1 MTKEREIFQMDCIS
15 SLLVGVA
22 QVLCES
28 MNMAERR
35 AGHKTDLKQA
45 ISDLETA
52 TGELKAIRDD
62 LNLRIRR
69 DNLEGRSCTN
79 RAREWLGSVQAAEA
93 KTESILARNMRRE
106 QRKRVRRR
114 CLSCLGCAEY
124 KLSKKVL
131 GTLKSIN
138 ELRQRSEDIETDGGL
153 IQETCMEIPM
163 KTVVGNTTMMEQ
175 VLELLSEEERGTIGV
190 YGPGG
195 VGKTALMKSIN
206 NELITKGHQ
215 YDVLIWVTMSRE
227 FGECTI
233 QQAVGER
240 LGLSWDDKETGE
252 GRAFKIYRALKQ
264 KRFLLLLD
272 DVWEEIDLDK
282 TGVPRPDR
290 ENKCKV
296 MFTTRSV
303 ALCSNMGAECK
314 LRVEFLEKQ
323 YAWELFCDKVGR
335 RDLLESPLIRRH
347 AEIIV
352 SKCGGLPLALITLG
366 GAMAHRETE
375 EEWIHACEVL
385 NRFPAAMKGMDYV
398 FAHLKFSYDNL
409 ESDLLRTCFLYCA
422 LFPEEHSIEI
432 EQLVE
437 YWLGEGFL
445 ISSHGVNTLYN
456 GYFLIGDLKAAC
468 LLETGDEKTQV
479 KMHNV
484 VRSFALWMASE
495 QGTYKELILIEPSM
509 GLTEAPKTEN
519 WQQALVISLM
529 DNRIKTLPEKPICLN
544 LTTLLLQQNISLK
557 KIPTSFFMHM
567 PVLRVLDLSFTS
579 ITEIPLSI
587 KYLVELYHLALSGTK
602 ISVLPQELRYL
613 RNLKHLD
620 LQRTQF
626 LQTIPRDAICWLSK
640 LEVLNLYY
648 SYAGW
653 ELQSYGED
661 EVEELGFADLEH
673 LENLTTLGITVLS
686 LESLRTL
693 YEFDALHKCLQHLH
707 VEECNDLLYF
717 DLSSLSNHGR
727 NLRRLSI
734 KSCHDLE
741 CLVTPTDVDWLPSL
755 EVLTL
760 HSLQKLSRVWGN
772 SVSQECLRNIRCINI
787 SHCHKLK
794 NVSWVPQLPKLETI
808 DLFDCRELEELTSDH
823 ESPSIED
830 LVLFPGLKTLS
841 IRDLPELS
849 SILPSRFSFKK
860 LETLVI
866 INCPKV
872 KKLPFQERVQPNL
885 PAVYCDK
892 KWWEALEEDQPITEL
907 CCSPRFVPN

>member
-1 MTKEREIFQMDCIS
+1 MECIS
-15 SLLVGVA
+15 SLLVGLA

-35 AGHKTDLKQA
+35 RRHKTDLKQA

-62 LNLRIRR
+62 LNLRIQR

-79 RAREWLGSVQAAEA
+79 RAREWLSAVQAAEA
-93 KTESILARNMRRE
+93 RTESILASFMRRE
-106 QRKRVRRR
+106 QRKRMRRR
-114 CLSCLGCAEY
+114 CLSCLGCADH

-131 GTLKSIN
+131 GTLKSIG
-138 ELRQRSEDIETDGGL
+138 ELRQRSEDIKTDGGL
-153 IQETCMEIPM
+153 NHETCTEIPTKSM
-163 KTVVGNTTMMEQ
+163 VGTTTMMEQ
-175 VLELLSEEERGTIGV
+175 VWGFLSEEERGIIGV

-195 VGKTALMKSIN
+195 VGKTTLMQSIN
-206 NELITKGHQ
+206 NELITKGHH

-233 QQAVGER
+233 QKAVGAR
-240 LGLSWDDKETGE
+240 LGLSWDEKETGE
-252 GRAFKIYRALKQ
+252 HRALKIYRALKQ
-264 KRFLLLLD
+264 RRFLLLLD

-296 MFTTRSV
+296 MFTTRCL
-303 ALCSNMGAECK
+303 ALCSKMGAECK

-323 YAWELFCDKVGR
+323 YAWELFCDKVGK

-347 AEIIV
+347 AETIV

-375 EEWIHACEVL
+375 EEWIHASEVL
-385 NRFPAAMKGMDYV
+385 NRFPAEMKGMEYV
-398 FAHLKFSYDNL
+398 FALLKFSYDNL

-422 LFPEEHSIEI
+422 LFPGEHSIEI

-445 ISSHGVNTLYN
+445 ISSHGVNTIYK

-495 QGTYKELILIEPSM
+495 QGTYKELILVEPRM
-509 GLTEAPKTEN
+509 GLTDAPKTER
-519 WQQALVISLM
+519 WRHALVVSLL
-529 DNRIKTLPEKPICLN
+529 DNRLQNLPEKPICLN
-544 LTTLLLQQNISLK
+544 LTTLMLQQNSSLK
-557 KIPTSFFMHM
+557 KIPTNFFMHM

-602 ISVLPQELRYL
+602 ISLLPQELGNL
-613 RNLKHLD
+613 RKLKHLD

-653 ELQSYGED
+653 ELQSLGED
-661 EVEELGFADLEH
+661 DVEELGFADLEL

-693 YEFDALHKCLQHLH
+693 YEFGALHKCIQHLH
-707 VEECNDLLYF
+707 VEECNGLLSF

-727 NLRRLSI
+727 NLRRLGI

-741 CLVTPTDVDWLPSL
+741 YVVTPTDVDWLPSL

-772 SVSQECLRNIRCINI
+772 SVSQECLRNLRCINI

-808 DLFDCRELEELTSDH
+808 DLFDCRELEELITDH

-830 LVLFPGLKTLS
+830 LEMYPGLKTLS

-849 SILPSRFSFKK
+849 SILPSRFSFQK

-866 INCPKV
+866 INCPRV
-872 KKLPFQERVQPNL
+872 KKLPFQERVQTNL
-885 PAVYCDK
+885 PVVYCDE
-892 KWWEALEEDQPITEL
+892 KWWEELEQDQPSKEL

>member
-1 MTKEREIFQMDCIS
+1 MDCIS
-15 SLLVGVA
+15 SILVGVA

-62 LNLRIRR
+62 LNLRIQR

-79 RAREWLGSVQAAEA
+79 RAREWLSAVQAAEV
-93 KTESILARNMRRE
+93 KTESILERFMRRE

-114 CLSCLGCAEY
+114 CLSCLGCADY

-138 ELRQRSEDIETDGGL
+138 ELRQRSEDIKTDGGL
-153 IQETCMEIPM
+153 IQETCMEIPT
-163 KTVVGNTTMMEQ
+163 KSVVGIATMMEQ
-175 VLELLSEEERGTIGV
+175 VWRFLSEEEERGIFGV

-195 VGKTALMKSIN
+195 VGKTTLMQSIN

-233 QQAVGER
+233 QQAVGAR
-240 LGLSWDDKETGE
+240 LGLSWDEKETGE
-252 GRAFKIYRALKQ
+252 HRALKIYRVLKQ
-264 KRFLLLLD
+264 RRFLLLLD

-296 MFTTRSV
+296 IFTTRSM

-323 YAWELFCDKVGR
+323 YAWELFCGKVGR

-347 AEIIV
+347 AEMIV
-352 SKCGGLPLALITLG
+352 GKCGGLPLALITLG

-385 NRFPAAMKGMDYV
+385 NKFPAEMKGMEYV
-398 FAHLKFSYDNL
+398 FALLKYSYDNL

-445 ISSHGVNTLYN
+445 ISSHGVNTLYQ
-456 GYFLIGDLKAAC
+456 GYFLVGDLKAAC
-468 LLETGDEKTQV
+468 LLETGDETTQV

-495 QGTYKELILIEPSM
+495 QGTYKELILIEPRM

-519 WQQALVISLM
+519 WRHALVISLL
-529 DNRIKTLPEKPICLN
+529 DNRIQTLPEKPMCQN
-544 LTTLLLQQNISLK
+544 LTTLMLQQNISLK

-579 ITEIPLSI
+579 ITEIPLCI

-602 ISVLPQELRYL
+602 ISILPHELRHL
-613 RNLKHLD
+613 RKLKHLD

-626 LQTIPRDAICWLSK
+626 LQTIPRDAICWLTK

-653 ELQSYGED
+653 ELQSFGDD

-673 LENLTTLGITVLS
+673 LQNLTTLGITVLS

-693 YEFDALHKCLQHLH
+693 YEFCALHKCIQHLH
-707 VEECNDLLYF
+707 VEECNALLYF
-717 DLSSLSNHGR
+717 DLSSLSNHGK

-734 KSCHDLE
+734 KNCHDLE
-741 CLVTPTDVDWLPSL
+741 YLVTPTDVDWLPSL

-760 HSLQKLSRVWGN
+760 HSLHKLSRVWGN
-772 SVSQECLRNIRCINI
+772 SVGHDCLWNIRCINI

-808 DLFDCRELEELTSDH
+808 NLYDCRELEELISDH

-830 LVLFPGLKTLS
+830 PVLFPALKTLS

-849 SILPSRFSFKK
+849 SILPSQFSFQK

-885 PAVYCDK
+885 PAVYCDE
-892 KWWEALEEDQPITEL
+892 KWWEALEEDLPIKEL

>member
-1 MTKEREIFQMDCIS
+1 MDLIS
-15 SLLVGVA
+15 SLLVGLA
-22 QVLCES
+22 QMLCES

-35 AGHKTDLKQA
+35 GQKTDLKQA
-45 ISDLETA
+45 ISDLEAATA
-52 TGELKAIRDD
+52 ELKAIRDD
-62 LNLRIRR
+62 LNLRIQQ

-79 RAREWLGSVQAAEA
+79 RAREWLTAVQSAEI
-93 KTESILARNMRRE
+93 KTDSILARFKHRE
-106 QRKRVRRR
+106 QRTRMRRR
-114 CLSCLGCAEY
+114 CLGCFGYADH
-124 KLSKKVL
+124 KQCKKVL
-131 GTLKSIN
+131 ATLKSISD
-138 ELRQRSEDIETDGGL
+138 LRERSEDMKTDGGS
-153 IQETCMEIPM
+153 IQETSRKIPI
-163 KTVVGNTTMMEQ
+163 KSVVGITKMMER
-175 VLELLSEEERGTIGV
+175 VWEFLSEEEERGIIGV

-195 VGKTALMKSIN
+195 VGKTTLMRSIN
-206 NELITKGHQ
+206 NELITRGHQ
-215 YDVLIWVTMSRE
+215 YDVLIWVAMSRE

-233 QQAVGER
+233 QQAIGER
-240 LGLSWDDKETGE
+240 LGLSWDEKETGE
-252 GRAFKIYRALKQ
+252 NRALKIYRALKQ

-272 DVWEEIDLDK
+272 DVWEEIDLEK

-290 ENKCKV
+290 DNKGKV
-296 MFTTRSV
+296 MFTTRSM

-314 LRVEFLEKQ
+314 LRVEFLGKE
-323 YAWELFCDKVGR
+323 YAWKLFCDKAGR
-335 RDLLESPLIRRH
+335 KDLLDSPLIRRL
-347 AEIIV
+347 AETIV

-375 EEWIHACEVL
+375 EEWIHASEVL
-385 NRFPAAMKGMDYV
+385 NRFPAEMKGMDYV
-398 FAHLKFSYDNL
+398 FTLLKLSYDNL

-437 YWLGEGFL
+437 YWVGEGF
-445 ISSHGVNTLYN
+445 INSSHGVNTIYK

-495 QGTYKELILIEPSM
+495 QGTYKEVILVEPSM
-509 GLTEAPKTEN
+509 ALTEAPKAEK
-519 WQQALVISLM
+519 WRQALVISLL
-529 DNRIKTLPEKPICLN
+529 DNRIQTLPEKPVCPS
-544 LTTLLLQQNISLK
+544 LTTLMLQQNKSLK
-557 KIPTSFFMHM
+557 KIPTGFFTLM

-587 KYLVELYHLALSGTK
+587 KYLVELYHLAMSGTK
-602 ISVLPQELRYL
+602 ISVLPLELGNL
-613 RNLKHLD
+613 RKLKHLD

-653 ELQSYGED
+653 ELQSFEED
-661 EVEELGFADLEH
+661 DVEELGFADLEH

-686 LESLRTL
+686 LETLKTL
-693 YEFDALHKCLQHLH
+693 YKFGALHKRIQHLH
-707 VEECNDLLYF
+707 IEECVGLLYF
-717 DLSSLSNHGR
+717 DLLSLTNHGR

-734 KSCHDLE
+734 KNCHDLE
-741 CLVTPTDVDWLPSL
+741 YLVTPTDDENDWLPSL

-760 HSLQKLSRVWGN
+760 HSLHKLSRVWGN
-772 SVSQECLRNIRCINI
+772 SVSQECLWNIRFINI

-794 NVSWVPQLPKLETI
+794 NVSWVPQLPKLEVI
-808 DLFDCRELEELTSDH
+808 DLFDCRELEELINEH
-823 ESPSIED
+823 ESPSVED
-830 LVLFPGLKTLS
+830 SALFPSLKTLV

-849 SILPSRFSFKK
+849 SILPSQFYFQK

-866 INCPKV
+866 TNCPKV
-872 KKLPFQERVQPNL
+872 KKLPFQETVQMNL
-885 PAVYCDK
+885 PTVYCDE
-892 KWWEALEEDQPITEL
+892 KWWDALEKDQPNKER
-907 CCSPRFVPN
+907 CCLPRFVAS

>member
-1 MTKEREIFQMDCIS
+1 MDFIS
-15 SLLVGVA
+15 SLLVGLA

-28 MNMAERR
+28 MNMAGRR
-35 AGHKTDLKQA
+35 GHKTDLKQA

-62 LNLRIRR
+62 LNLRIQQHE
-69 DNLEGRSCTN
+69 LEGRRSTN
-79 RAREWLGSVQAAEA
+79 HAREWLSAVKAAEVKA
-93 KTESILARNMRRE
+93 ESIIARFMHRQ
-106 QRKRVRRR
+106 QRTRIRRR
-114 CLSCLGCAEY
+114 CLGCFGCADH

-131 GTLKSIN
+131 TTLKNIT
-138 ELRQRSEDIETDGGL
+138 ELRERSKDIKTYGGS
-153 IQETCMEIPM
+153 IQVTSREIPI
-163 KTVVGNTTMMEQ
+163 KSVVGITAMIEK
-175 VLELLSEEERGTIGV
+175 VWKFLSEEEEERGIIGV

-195 VGKTALMKSIN
+195 VGKTTLMQSIN
-206 NELITKGHQ
+206 NELITKGHH

-233 QQAVGER
+233 QQAVGAS
-240 LGLSWDDKETGE
+240 LGLSWDEKETGE
-252 GRAFKIYRALKQ
+252 HRALKIYRALKQ

-272 DVWEEIDLDK
+272 DVWEEIDLEK
-282 TGVPRPDR
+282 AGVPRPDR

-296 MFTTRSV
+296 MFTTRSM
-303 ALCSNMGAECK
+303 ALCSNMGAEFK

-335 RDLLESPLIRRH
+335 NDLLESPSIRRL
-347 AEIIV
+347 AEVIV

-375 EEWIHACEVL
+375 EEWIHASEVL
-385 NRFPAAMKGMDYV
+385 NRFPAEMKGMDYV
-398 FAHLKFSYDNL
+398 FALLKFSYDNL

-437 YWLGEGFL
+437 YWVGEGFL
-445 ISSHGVNTLYN
+445 TSSHGVNTIYK

-468 LLETGDEKTQV
+468 LLESGDEKTQV

-495 QGTYKELILIEPSM
+495 QGTYKELILVEPNM
-509 GLTEAPKTEN
+509 GLTEAPKAEN
-519 WQQALVISLM
+519 WRQALVISLL
-529 DNRIKTLPEKPICLN
+529 DNRIQTLPEKPVCLN
-544 LTTLLLQQNISLK
+544 LKTLMLQQNGSLK
-557 KIPTSFFMHM
+557 KIPTGFFTHM
-567 PVLRVLDLSFTS
+567 PFLRVLDLSFIS

-587 KYLVELYHLALSGTK
+587 KYLVELYHLAMSGTK
-602 ISVLPQELRYL
+602 ISVLPQELGNL
-613 RNLKHLD
+613 RKLKHLD

-653 ELQSYGED
+653 ELQSFRED
-661 EVEELGFADLEH
+661 EIEELGFGDLEH
-673 LENLTTLGITVLS
+673 LENLTTLGITILS
-686 LESLRTL
+686 LETLKTL
-693 YEFDALHKCLQHLH
+693 YEFGALHKRIQNLH
-707 VEECNDLLYF
+707 VEECNGLLYF
-717 DLSSLSNHGR
+717 DLPSLSNHGR
-727 NLRRLSI
+727 SLRRLSI

-741 CLVTPTDVDWLPSL
+741 YLIPPTEVENDWLPSL

-760 HSLQKLSRVWGN
+760 HSLHKLSRVWGN

-794 NVSWVPQLPKLETI
+794 NVSWVPQLPKLEVI
-808 DLFDCRELEELTSDH
+808 DLFDCRELEELISER
-823 ESPSIED
+823 ESPSVED
-830 LVLFPGLKTLS
+830 TALFPSLKTLS

-849 SILPSRFSFKK
+849 SILPSRFSFQK

-866 INCPKV
+866 TNCPKV
-872 KKLPFQERVQPNL
+872 KKLPFQERVLTNL
-885 PAVYCDK
+885 PTVYCDE
-892 KWWEALEEDQPITEL
+892 KWWDALEKNQPNKVL
-907 CCSPRFVPN
+907 CCLPHFVPN

>member
-1 MTKEREIFQMDCIS
+1 MDFIS
-15 SLLVGVA
+15 SLIVGCA

-35 AGHKTDLKQA
+35 GHKTDLRQA
-45 ISDLETA
+45 ITDLETA
-52 TGELKAIRDD
+52 IGDLKAIRDD
-62 LNLRIRR
+62 LTLRIQQ
-69 DNLEGRSCTN
+69 DGLEGRSCSN
-79 RAREWLGSVQAAEA
+79 RAREWLSAVQVTET
-93 KTESILARNMRRE
+93 KTALLLVRFRRRE
-106 QRKRVRRR
+106 QRTRMRRR
-114 CLSCLGCAEY
+114 YLSCFGCADY
-124 KLSKKVL
+124 KLCKKVSAI
-131 GTLKSIN
+131 LKSIG
-138 ELRQRSEDIETDGGL
+138 ELRERSEAIKTDGGS
-153 IQETCMEIPM
+153 IQVTCREIPI
-163 KTVVGNTTMMEQ
+163 KYVVGNTTMMEQ
-175 VLELLSEEERGTIGV
+175 VLEFLSEEEERGIIGV

-195 VGKTALMKSIN
+195 VGKTTLMQSIN

-215 YDVLIWVTMSRE
+215 YDVLIWVQMSRE

-233 QQAVGER
+233 QQAVGAR
-240 LGLSWDDKETGE
+240 LGLSWDEKETGE
-252 GRAFKIYRALKQ
+252 NRALKIYRALRQ

-272 DVWEEIDLDK
+272 DVWEEIDLEK

-296 MFTTRSV
+296 MFTTRSI
-303 ALCSNMGAECK
+303 ALCNNMGAEYK
-314 LRVEFLEKQ
+314 LRVEFLEKKH
-323 YAWELFCDKVGR
+323 AWELFCSKVWR
-335 RDLLESPLIRRH
+335 KDLLESSSIRRL

-375 EEWIHACEVL
+375 EEWIHASEVL
-385 NRFPAAMKGMDYV
+385 TRFPAEMKGMNYV
-398 FAHLKFSYDNL
+398 FALLKFSYDNL
-409 ESDLLRTCFLYCA
+409 ESDLLRSCFLYCA

-437 YWLGEGFL
+437 YWVGEGFL
-445 ISSHGVNTLYN
+445 TSSHGVNTIYK

-495 QGTYKELILIEPSM
+495 QGTYKELILVEPSM
-509 GLTEAPKTEN
+509 GHTEAPKAEN
-519 WQQALVISLM
+519 WRQALVISLL
-529 DNRIKTLPEKPICLN
+529 DNRIQTLPEKLICPK
-544 LTTLLLQQNISLK
+544 LTTLMLQQNSSLK
-557 KIPTSFFMHM
+557 KIPTGFFMHM

-587 KYLVELYHLALSGTK
+587 KYLVELYHLSMSGTK
-602 ISVLPQELRYL
+602 ISVLPQELGNL
-613 RNLKHLD
+613 RKLKHLD

-653 ELQSYGED
+653 ELQSFGED
-661 EVEELGFADLEH
+661 EAEELGFADLEY

-686 LESLRTL
+686 LETL
-693 YEFDALHKCLQHLH
+693 KTLFEFGALHKHIQHLH

-717 DLSSLSNHGR
+717 NLPSLTNHGR

-741 CLVTPTDVDWLPSL
+741 YLVTPADFENDWLPSL

-760 HSLQKLSRVWGN
+760 HSLHNLTRVWGN
-772 SVSQECLRNIRCINI
+772 SVSQDCLRNIRCINI
-787 SHCHKLK
+787 SHCNKLK
-794 NVSWVPQLPKLETI
+794 NVSWVQKLPKLEVI
-808 DLFDCRELEELTSDH
+808 ELFDCREIEELISEH
-823 ESPSIED
+823 ESPSVED
-830 LVLFPGLKTLS
+830 PTLFPSLKTLRT
-841 IRDLPELS
+841 RDLPELN
-849 SILPSRFSFKK
+849 SILPSRFSFQKV
-860 LETLVI
+860 ETLVI
-866 INCPKV
+866 TNCPRV
-872 KKLPFQERVQPNL
+872 KKLPFQERRTQMNLPTVYCEEKWWKALEKDQPN
-885 PAVYCDK
+885 
-892 KWWEALEEDQPITEL
+892 EEL
-907 CCSPRFVPN
+907 CYLPRFVPN